1 MELDVKALYREN
13 VWRIKFHKNTTTM
26 AESYQ
31 LLKRTGNR
39 IKYKQEMM
47 LVKSRETSRTLK
59 KIEKFKVGSARNAKV
74 YDWGSLM

>member
-1 MELDVKALYREN
+1 
-13 VWRIKFHKNTTTM
+13 M